1 MNFTAAVL
9 FFLSSAIGMSAG
21 YRHMNSRQP
30 SDVVQVRHSDIE
42 SKSSTS
48 VYVYI
53 WAFAIPVSHWSFSCD
68 CRCVRYMLAF
78 ICGAPAEYCGL
89 HVFTEFRKVVSSDL
103 ASKADELIDMIVA
116 DVERMISE
124 HEDLH
129 PSFIQN
135 NFKENAKKL
144 IKNAVITIAK
154 HMLPLFEKW
163 IAESVKPPV
172 TTSMVYSALVRP
184 IGESVFHQIYVKLN
198 LPATDVWKTDDKE
211 EFDAGLVDGEE
222 AAELEA

>member
-42 SKSSTS
+42 K
-48 VYVYI
+48 
-53 WAFAIPVSHWSFSCD
+53 
-68 CRCVRYMLAF
+68 
-78 ICGAPAEYCGL
+78 
-89 HVFTEFRKVVSSDL
+89 FRKVVSSDL